1 MIVLLG
7 IRCGLQRNGCV
18 LVYTCFTVGGIVC
31 GCYLVFLLDGLFADW
46 FGFLQVMFISDL

>member
-1 MIVLLG
+1 MGCNAMVACWYILVL
-7 IRCGLQRNGCV
+7 R
-18 LVYTCFTVGGIVC
+18 LVGIVC